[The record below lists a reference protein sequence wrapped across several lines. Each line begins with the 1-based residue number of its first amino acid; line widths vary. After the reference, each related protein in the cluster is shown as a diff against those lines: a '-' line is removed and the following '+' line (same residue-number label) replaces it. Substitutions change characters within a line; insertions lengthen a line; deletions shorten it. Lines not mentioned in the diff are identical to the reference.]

1 MINVG
6 ECSYQIIM
14 ATEIIGLSHKEREMV
29 AYIVRFN
36 HDDFLYYDEL
46 SKDSSLDMQSYL
58 TVAKLTAILR
68 IANGASGQAARN
80 RTGSG
85 QGAQNPLG
93 SENS

>member
-36 HDDFLYYDEL
+36 HDDFYI
-46 SKDSSLDMQSYL
+46 MM
-58 TVAKLTAILR
+58 
-68 IANGASGQAARN
+68 N
-80 RTGSG
+80 
-85 QGAQNPLG
+85 
-93 SENS
+93 